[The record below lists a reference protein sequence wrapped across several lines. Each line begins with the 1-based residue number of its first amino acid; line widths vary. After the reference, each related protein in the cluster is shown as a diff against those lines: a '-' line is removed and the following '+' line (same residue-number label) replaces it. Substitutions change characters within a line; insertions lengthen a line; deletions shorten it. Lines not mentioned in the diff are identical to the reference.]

1 MATGSCTTTIESYS
15 PDKRHAVVKWVWLA
29 SDNTGSMATAVSD
42 SSYVTDSNAAKFIH
56 GMRAV
61 FAVTTPGTTKTP
73 LAGHDIEIL
82 DSFGCNLFGGALDDL
97 PSVGVRQVHVQDV
110 SGGVFAV
117 GRYVNTGLRLSI
129 GDNAGVNG
137 TGSSGTVRVIL
148 MR

>member
-1 MATGSCTTTIESYS
+1 
-15 PDKRHAVVKWVWLA
+15 
-29 SDNTGSMATAVSD
+29 
-42 SSYVTDSNAAKFIH
+42 
-56 GMRAV
+56 
-61 FAVTTPGTTKTP
+61 

-129 GDNAGVNG
+129 GDNGGVNG

>member
-1 MATGSCTTTIESYS
+1 MATGSCTTTLESS
-15 PDKRHAVVKWVWLA
+15 DKDHAVVKWVWLA
-29 SDNTGSMATAVSD
+29 SDGTGSMATAVGD
-42 SSYVTDSNAAKFIH
+42 STYVTPDGVQKFIH

-61 FAVTTPGTTKTP
+61 FAITTPGTTKTP
-73 LAGHDIEIL
+73 LTGHDIEIT
-82 DSFGCNLFGGALDDL
+82 DSFGCNIFGGALNDL

-129 GDNAGVNG
+129 GDNGGVNG